1 LNPLELKFRLL
12 KYFFNQMAQHKRRIF
27 AFIFARSGSKG
38 LPNKNIRCLN
48 GSPLVTLAI
57 KIGQSLPQIE
67 RVIVSTDSKSIADI
81 STSAGAEVILRPAE
95 LATDDSPEWL
105 SWQHAI
111 QEAKKNHG
119 EFDLFVSI
127 PTVAPLRSG
136 EDVEKA
142 IDAFTADT
150 DIVLTVSK
158 SSSNPMFS
166 MVKINDNGYVELLSK
181 PSKSVH
187 RRQDAIPAYD
197 IVPVAYVSTPQF
209 IMRSSSIWDGRVTSV
224 QIPSERAV
232 DIDTEI
238 DFRFAEFLTSINKT
252 QHS

>member
-1 LNPLELKFRLL
+1 
-12 KYFFNQMAQHKRRIF
+12 MAQYKRRIF
-27 AFIFARSGSKG
+27 AFIFARGGSKG
-38 LPNKNIRCLN
+38 LPNKNVRALN
-48 GSPLVTLAI
+48 GTPIVTIAI
-57 KIGQSLPQIE
+57 KIAQSLPEIE
-67 RVIVSTDSKSIADI
+67 RVIVSTDSKSISD
-81 STSAGAEVILRPAE
+81 TSRNAGAEVVLRPPE

-111 QEAKKNHG
+111 QVARENHG
-119 EFDLFVSI
+119 DFDLFVSM
-127 PTVAPLRSG
+127 PTVAPLRKR

-142 IDAFTADT
+142 IDALTPDA

-166 MVKINDNGYVELLSK
+166 MVKINDNGYVELFSK
-181 PSKSVH
+181 PSNSVH
-187 RRQDAIPAYD
+187 RRQDAIPVYD

-238 DFRFAEFLTSINKT
+238 DFQFAEFLTSINKT
-252 QHS
+252 QKS